1 MAYDESKTFQE
12 MTNSAFGSSLNR
24 REFLARTGGGLLILF
39 TLGDTLEAMQ
49 RRTLPDDFNAFLRI
63 GEDGRV
69 QCLTGK
75 IEMGQGVVT
84 SLGMM
89 LADELDVDLDNVEMV
104 MGDTDVCPWDAGTWG
119 SLSTRAF
126 GPSLRAAGAEGRQ
139 ALKELASAHLAIP
152 VDRIATKS
160 GIAYDMQNHSRTV
173 SYAELAKGKRIARTA
188 SGKVPLKKPSEFRIM
203 GTSVARRD
211 AGEKVTGEARYAGD
225 IQFPGMLYAKILRGP
240 ALNSKLAS
248 VDLSAAQ
255 AVEGIQVVRDGDFIA
270 LLHEYPDI
278 AEDALKRV
286 KATWDT
292 PPTTLDE
299 KTIFDHLLKSA
310 SGGTASESNGDL
322 KAGMEAS
329 AQVFEHI
336 YYNDYVAHAPIE
348 PHTSVANIEEGRV
361 TIWAATQ
368 SPFGTQRDVARELGI
383 DEKDVHVLTPFVGGG
398 FGGKGAGK
406 QSVEAAKIA
415 KLSGKPVQVA
425 WTRKEEFQ
433 YDTFRPAAI
442 MQVKSG
448 LDAQNNIVLWDYTV
462 FYAGQRG
469 SDSTYDI
476 PNMQVTARPRGW
488 TSDAHPI
495 ATGAWRAPGAN
506 SNAFAR
512 ESQIDIMAAKAE
524 IDPFDFRMRHLS
536 NDRLKRV
543 MKTAANKFGY
553 TPAKAPSG
561 RGIGMAIGADAGTW
575 VASFAEVEV
584 DKQTGAVK
592 VKRVTCVQDMGLSV
606 NPRGATIQMEGC
618 IMMGLG
624 YALTE
629 GIRFKG
635 PQVLNENFDTYELPK
650 FSWMPKIETEIIPN
664 MEEAPQGGG
673 EPAIILMGAIIA
685 NAIFD
690 ATGARCFSMP
700 MTPERILKALKDT

>member
-1 MAYDESKTFQE
+1 MAYDESKIFRE
-12 MTNSAFGSSLNR
+12 MAESIFGSPINR
-24 REFLARTGGGLLILF
+24 REFLARSGGGILILF
-39 TLGDTLEAMQ
+39 SLGDTLEAMQ
-49 RRTLPDDFNAFLRI
+49 RRSLPDDFNAFLRI
-63 GEDGRV
+63 GQDGRV

-89 LADELDVDLDNVEMV
+89 LADELDVELEKVDMV

-139 ALKELASAHLAIP
+139 ALKELASAQLGIP
-152 VDRIATKS
+152 IDRIATAN
-160 GIAYDMQNHSRTV
+160 GIAYDKQNRSRKV
-173 SYAELAKGKRIARTA
+173 SYAELAKGKRIERKA

-203 GTSVARRD
+203 GTSVPRRD
-211 AGEKVTGEARYAGD
+211 SEEKVTGQARYAGD
-225 IQFPGMLYAKILRGP
+225 IQIPGMLYARILRGP
-240 ALNSKLAS
+240 ALDSKLVS

-255 AVEGIQVVRDGDFIA
+255 AVEGIQVVREGDFIA
-270 LLHEYPDI
+270 LLHEYPDV

-286 KATWDT
+286 DATWET
-292 PPTTLDE
+292 PPTSLNE
-299 KTIFDHLLKSA
+299 ETIFDHLLKSA
-310 SGGTASESNGDL
+310 GEGTATESKGDL
-322 KAGMEAS
+322 NEGETAS
-329 AQVFEHI
+329 AQLFDHT
-336 YYNDYVAHAPIE
+336 YYNHYVAHAPME
-348 PHTSVANIEEGRV
+348 PHTSVARIEEGRV

-383 DEKDVHVLTPFVGGG
+383 DEKNVHVLTPFVGGG
-398 FGGKGAGK
+398 FGGKGVGR
-406 QSVEAAKIA
+406 QSVEAARIA

-433 YDTFRPAAI
+433 YDTFRPAAL

-448 LDAQNNIVLWDYTV
+448 LDAKNNIVLWDYTV

-488 TSDAHPI
+488 TSDAHPV

-512 ESQIDIMAAKAE
+512 ESQIDIMAAKAG
-524 IDPFDFRMRHLS
+524 IDPFEFRMKHLS
-536 NDRLKRV
+536 NEKLKRV
-543 MKTAANKFGY
+543 MTSAADKFGY

-575 VASFAEVEV
+575 VASFAEVDV
-584 DKQTGAVK
+584 DKKTGGVK
-592 VKRVTCVQDMGLSV
+592 VKRVVCAQDMGLCV

-624 YALTE
+624 YALSE
-629 GIRFKG
+629 EIRFKG
-635 PQVLNENFDTYELPK
+635 GQVLNENFDTYELPR

-664 MEEAPQGGG
+664 MDEAPQGGG
-673 EPAIILMGAIIA
+673 EPAIILMGAIIG

-690 ATGARCFSMP
+690 ATGARCFFMP
-700 MTPERILKALKDT
+700 LTPERVLEALKAI